1 MSKKEG
7 FECIPH
13 SLCPFPQFQGAKFNY
28 VINGEADDWAYVRW
42 RFRPILDD
50 PNHPEWNLD
59 FWKQSDWTGLIAC
72 PFSSAVDGKE
82 AIDGIYFERGTTA
95 YNGKMHTVMGRTG
108 HRLLKV
114 KGETLRS
121 AIQTPQGQQWATKF
135 KGYTCEMAVIPG
147 HHPNLAQCLQDY
159 FGDYIFQHFQTEIPK

>member
-1 MSKKEG
+1 MHVHSAQLLMEKK
-7 FECIPH
+7 
-13 SLCPFPQFQGAKFNY
+13 
-28 VINGEADDWAYVRW
+28 
-42 RFRPILDD
+42 
-50 PNHPEWNLD
+50 
-59 FWKQSDWTGLIAC
+59 
-72 PFSSAVDGKE
+72 
-82 AIDGIYFERGTTA
+82 AIDGIYFERGSTA

-159 FGDYIFQHFQTEIPK
+159 FGDNIFQHFQTEIPK